1 MSVLL
6 EREPL
11 LASLSSYLDEATT
24 GTGRA
29 VFLGGEAGSGKTSL
43 VNHFAGLVGE
53 RVRVLRGACDGTSTP
68 RPLGPLGDVAM
79 ALGPSVQGQLGSDQ
93 PLRSTLFAA
102 VRTALTA
109 QPTLF
114 LVEDA
119 HWADEATL
127 DMMRFLARRLADT
140 RVLYVLTFRD
150 DEVPPDH
157 PLTIVMGDL
166 ATTAGVVRMQ
176 VPLLT
181 PAAVAELID
190 AAGKDTDAAELH
202 RRTGGNPFFVTEA
215 ISTDSDGIPPS
226 VRDAVLARAARLS
239 PPARAVL
246 GAAAVIGPHC
256 DVPLLLTVSGQSAGA
271 VDECILNGVLL
282 GAGVEVSFRHEL
294 ARQVIEESL
303 PSATRV
309 RLHGL
314 VLDSLTQTGVVDH
327 RRSAYHAEQSARSA
341 AVAAHAPLAAQRA
354 ARLGAHREAATH
366 YRAALRHGAA
376 LPDSIRAD
384 LLEALS
390 YECYL
395 TDQMSDALNARTR
408 ALELRRD
415 DGDPRL
421 IGADLRWLSRL
432 SWFHGNNR
440 AADRYGKEAVA
451 VLEPLGTSP
460 ELAMAYSNMAQLR
473 MLVDD
478 TDGALSW
485 GRRAIELANR
495 IGDQDVLIH
504 ALINVG
510 TARLRGGDPS
520 EGVALLRN
528 TLDRALAV
536 DAEEHAARAFNNLG
550 VGHLEHWLL
559 RAAERYLRE
568 GIAYCTDRDLDP
580 WRLSME
586 AELATVLVH
595 RGRYADGQSVAR
607 RVLRHPRLSLAA
619 RIPALTVVGLVAVRR
634 GESPAAALLAEAT
647 AAAELTGEPQHLA
660 PVAAALAELAW
671 TAGHP
676 ETIVAETKRAWT
688 AALETGNPWALGELG
703 WWRLVGGGAQ
713 PSASTALSE
722 PFALMIGGET
732 GAAAAQWAT
741 IGAPHWQ
748 ALANAWSHEVLDTKQ
763 ALAILDSLGAAA
775 TASAV
780 MRHLRLRGL
789 PVPRGPRPATRD
801 NPAGLTAREFE
812 VLRLLADG
820 LSNAELARRL
830 TLSEKTVVHHV
841 SAVLRKLDA
850 PSRSRAVAIAAKL
863 GMLNIERSP
872 S

>member
-11 LASLSSYLDEATT
+11 LASLSSYLDEATA

-43 VNHFAGLVGE
+43 VNHFAGSVGE
-53 RVRVLRGACDGTSTP
+53 RLRVLRGTCDGTGTP
-68 RPLGPLGDVAM
+68 RPLGPLVDVAM
-79 ALGPSVQGQLGSDQ
+79 ALGPSVVDQLGSDQ
-93 PLRSTLFAA
+93 PLRGTLFPA
-102 VRTALTA
+102 VRMALTT

-119 HWADEATL
+119 HWADEASL
-127 DMMRFLARRLADT
+127 DMIRFLARRLADT
-140 RVLYVLTFRD
+140 RVLYVVTFRD
-150 DEVPPDH
+150 DEVPADH
-157 PLTIVMGDL
+157 PLTVVMGDL
-166 ATTAGVVRMQ
+166 ATTAGVARMQ

-181 PAAVAELID
+181 LAAVAELID

-215 ISTDSDGIPPS
+215 ISTDSAGIPPS
-226 VRDAVLARAARLS
+226 VRDAVLARAARL
-239 PPARAVL
+239 PPPSRAAL
-246 GAAAVIGPHC
+246 AAAAVIGPRC
-256 DVPLLLTVSGQSAGA
+256 DVPLLLAVSGQPASA
-271 VDECILNGVLL
+271 VDECVHSGVLL
-282 GAGVEVSFRHEL
+282 SAGVEVSLRHEL

-303 PSATRV
+303 TSATRV

-314 VLDSLTQTGVVDH
+314 VLDSLTQIGVVDH
-327 RRSAYHAEQSARSA
+327 RRLAHHAEASARSA
-341 AVAAHAPLAAQRA
+341 AVAAHAPLAARRA

-366 YRAALRHGAA
+366 YRAALRHGAG
-376 LPDSIRAD
+376 LSDSVRAD

-395 TDQMSDALNARTR
+395 TDQLSEAFDARTV
-408 ALELRRD
+408 ALDLRRD

-421 IGADLRWLSRL
+421 IGTDLRWLSRL
-432 SWFHGNNR
+432 CWFNGNN
-440 AADRYGKEAVA
+440 ADADRYGKEAVA
-451 VLEPLGTSP
+451 VLEPLGAGP

-485 GRRAIELANR
+485 GGRAIELANQ
-495 IGDQDVLIH
+495 ISDQDVLIH
-504 ALINVG
+504 ALNNVG
-510 TARLRGGDPS
+510 TARLRGADPS
-520 EGVALLRN
+520 EGVALLHN
-528 TLDRALAV
+528 SLDRALAME
-536 DAEEHAARAFNNLG
+536 AEEHAARAFNNLG
-550 VGHLEHWLL
+550 VGHLEQWSL
-559 RAAERYLRE
+559 RAAEKYFRE
-568 GIAYCTDRDLDP
+568 GIAYCVDRDLDP

-586 AELATVLVH
+586 AELAKVLVH
-595 RGRYADGQSVAR
+595 RGRSAEGRSIAR

-619 RIPALTVVGLVAVRR
+619 RIPALTVVGLVSVRL
-634 GESPAAALLAEAT
+634 GEPPAAALLAEAG
-647 AAAELTGEPQHLA
+647 AAAESTDEPQHLV

-676 ETIVAETKRAWT
+676 ETIIEETEQAWT
-688 AALETGNPWALGELG
+688 GALKTENPWALGELG
-703 WWRLVGGGAQ
+703 WWRLLGGAQ
-713 PSASTALSE
+713 PPASTAMSE
-722 PFALMIGGET
+722 PFALMVGGEM
-732 GAAAAQWAT
+732 GAAAAQWAA
-741 IGAPHWQ
+741 IGVPHLQ
-748 ALANAWSHEVLDTKQ
+748 ALALAASNELPDTRR
-763 ALAILDSLGAAA
+763 ALGILESLGAAA

-780 MRHLRLRGL
+780 MRHLRQRGL

-801 NPAGLTAREFE
+801 NPAGLTAREFD

-830 TLSEKTVVHHV
+830 TLSERTVVHHV

-850 PSRSRAVAIAAKL
+850 PSRSRAVAIATKR
-863 GMLNIERSP
+863 GMLIKERSP

>member
-1 MSVLL
+1 VLL

-11 LASLSSYLDEATT
+11 LASLSSYLDEAMA

-29 VFLGGEAGSGKTSL
+29 VFLGGEAGAGKTAL
-43 VNHFAGLVGE
+43 VNHFGDSVGE
-53 RVRVLRGACDGTSTP
+53 RLRVLRGACDGTSTP
-68 RPLGPLGDVAM
+68 RPLGPLVDIATV
-79 ALGPSVQGQLGSDQ
+79 LGASVEEQLGSDQ
-93 PLRSTLFAA
+93 PLRGTLFPA
-102 VRTALTA
+102 VRAALTS

-127 DMMRFLARRLADT
+127 DMIRFLARRLADT
-140 RVLYVLTFRD
+140 RVLYVITFRD
-150 DEVPPDH
+150 DEVPADH

-166 ATTAGVVRMQ
+166 ASTAGLARMQ

-181 PAAVAELID
+181 PAAVAELTA
-190 AAGKDTDAAELH
+190 AAGKYTDAAELY

-215 ISTDSDGIPPS
+215 VSTDSDGIPPS
-226 VRDAVLARAARLS
+226 VRDAVLARAARL
-239 PPARAVL
+239 PPPSRAVL
-246 GAAAVIGPHC
+246 AAAAVIGLHC

-271 VDECILNGVLL
+271 LDECIHNGVLL
-282 GAGVEVSFRHEL
+282 SAGVEVSFRHEL

-303 PSATRV
+303 PAATRV
-309 RLHGL
+309 RLHSL

-327 RRSAYHAEQSARSA
+327 RRLAYHAEESARSA
-341 AVAAHAPLAAQRA
+341 AVAAHAPLAARRA

-366 YRAALRHGAA
+366 YRAALRHGAR
-376 LPDSIRAD
+376 LPDSVRAD

-395 TDQMSDALNARTR
+395 TDQLSEALDARTM
-408 ALELRRD
+408 ALDLRRD

-432 SWFHGNNR
+432 SWFNGNNR
-440 AADRYGKEAVA
+440 DADRYGKEAVA
-451 VLEPLGTSP
+451 FLEPLGVGP

-478 TDGALSW
+478 TDGAVSW
-485 GRRAIELANR
+485 GGRAMELANR
-495 IGDQDVLIH
+495 IGDQDVMIH

-510 TARLRGGDPS
+510 TARLRGDDLS
-520 EGVALLRN
+520 EGVALLHN
-528 TLDRALAV
+528 SLNRALAV
-536 DAEEHAARAFNNLG
+536 EAEEHAARAFNNLG
-550 VGHLEHWLL
+550 VGYLEQWLL
-559 RAAERYLRE
+559 RAAERNLRE
-568 GIAYCTDRDLDP
+568 GIAYCADRDLDP

-586 AELATVLVH
+586 AELARALVH
-595 RGRYADGQSVAR
+595 RGRYVEGQTVAR
-607 RVLRHPRLSLAA
+607 RVLRHPRLSHTA
-619 RIPALTVVGLVAVRR
+619 RVPALTVVGLVSVRR
-634 GESPAAALLAEAT
+634 GESPAAALLAEAR
-647 AAAELTGEPQHLA
+647 AAGEPTGELQDLV

-671 TAGHP
+671 TAGRP
-676 ETIVAETKRAWT
+676 ETIVEETKRAWA
-688 AALETGNPWALGELG
+688 AALETGDPWALGELG
-703 WWRLVGGGAQ
+703 WWRHVGGAQ
-713 PSASTALSE
+713 PPASTAMSE

-732 GAAAAQWAT
+732 TAAAAQWAT

-748 ALANAWSHEVLDTKQ
+748 ALALAWSHEVPGTKQ

-775 TASAV
+775 TARAV

-820 LSNAELARRL
+820 LSNAELARQL

-850 PSRSRAVAIAAKL
+850 PSRSKAVAIAAKL
-863 GMLNIERSP
+863 GMLSNERSP

>member
-11 LASLSSYLDEATT
+11 LASLSSYLDEATA

-43 VNHFAGLVGE
+43 VNHFAGSVGE

-68 RPLGPLGDVAM
+68 RPLGPLVDVAM
-79 ALGPSVQGQLGSDQ
+79 ALGPSVEDQLGSDQ
-93 PLRSTLFAA
+93 PLRGTLFPV

-109 QPTLF
+109 QPTLY
-114 LVEDA
+114 LIEDA

-127 DMMRFLARRLADT
+127 DMIRFLARRLADT
-140 RVLYVLTFRD
+140 RVLYVMTFRD
-150 DEVPPDH
+150 DEVPPEH

-166 ATTAGVVRMQ
+166 ATTTGLARMQ

-190 AAGKDTDAAELH
+190 AAGKNTDAAELY

-239 PPARAVL
+239 PSGRAVL
-246 GAAAVIGPHC
+246 AAAAVIGPNC

-282 GAGVEVSFRHEL
+282 SAGVEVSYRHEL

-327 RRSAYHAEQSARSA
+327 RRLAYHAEESARWA
-341 AVAAHAPLAAQRA
+341 AVAAHAPLAARRA
-354 ARLGAHREAATH
+354 ARLGAHREAVTH
-366 YRAALRHGAA
+366 YQAALRHGAG
-376 LPDSIRAD
+376 LPDSARAD

-395 TDQMSDALNARTR
+395 TDHVSEALDARTA
-408 ALELRRD
+408 ALGLRRD
-415 DGDPRL
+415 DGDPRR
-421 IGADLRWLSRL
+421 IGAGLRWLSRL
-432 SWFHGNNR
+432 CWFNGNSGD
-440 AADRYGKEAVA
+440 ADRYGKEAVA
-451 VLEPLGTSP
+451 VLEPLGAGA

-485 GRRAIELANR
+485 GGRAIEQANS

-520 EGVALLRN
+520 KGIALLHN

-550 VGHLEHWLL
+550 VGYLELWLL
-559 RAAERYLRE
+559 RAAERCLRE
-568 GIAYCTDRDLDP
+568 GIAYCTDRDLDT

-586 AELATVLVH
+586 AELAKNLVH
-595 RGRYADGQSVAR
+595 RGRFAEGHTIAR
-607 RVLRHPRLSLAA
+607 RVLRHPRLSLTA
-619 RIPALTVVGLVAVRR
+619 RIPALTAVGLVSIRR
-634 GESPAAALLAEAT
+634 GESRATALLTEAR
-647 AAAELTGEPQHLA
+647 AAAEPTGELQDLV

-676 ETIVAETKRAWT
+676 ETIVEQTKRAW
-688 AALETGNPWALGELG
+688 AGALETGDPWALGELG
-703 WWRLVGGGAQ
+703 WWRHVGGAQ
-713 PSASTALSE
+713 PSASTAMSE

-748 ALANAWSHEVLDTKQ
+748 ALALAWSHEVPDTKQ

-841 SAVLRKLDA
+841 SAVLRKLEA
-850 PSRSRAVAIAAKL
+850 PSRYRAVALAAKL
-863 GMLNIERSP
+863 GMLSIERSP